1 MIIKIE
7 NGVPMGNA
15 MTEDNFRYL
24 FPDQSF
30 PLVLTNAIV
39 EPLGYAMYDFSQVP
53 AAGSLQKTVEG
64 TPVKNAF
71 GIWRQQWS
79 VVDLY
84 GQELADRQAQI
95 EAQRVASLWQ
105 SASATEHAEISGS
118 AIGLITIGVV
128 QGKPKCTAMQ
138 AWIKSLWSEYYLR
151 KGNGS
156 TNYDFSAYAM
166 APHTVPELMI
176 ELGV

>member
-7 NGVPMGNA
+7 SGLPVGNA
-15 MTEDNFRYL
+15 ITEDNFRYL

-53 AAGSLQKTVEG
+53 EAGPLQKVVEG

-71 GIWRQQWS
+71 GIWRQQWT
-79 VVDLY
+79 VVDLE
-84 GQELADRQAQI
+84 GQELSDRQAQI
-95 EAQRVASLWQ
+95 EAQRVEQLWQ
-105 SASATEHAEISGS
+105 AASATEHAEISGS

-138 AWIKSLWSEYYLR
+138 AWIKSLWGEYYLR
-151 KGNGS
+151 KASGS
-156 TNYDFSAYAM
+156 TDYDFSAYAT
-166 APHTVPELMI
+166 APHTVPELMT